1 MEAPLNSVKIH
12 RIVVGPFDTNCVI
25 VEDAASKDAIVVDPG
40 GNSDI
45 ISERIRLLGVKPVMV
60 VFTHGHVDHCAEGS
74 SIASMYSIPIAMHA
88 ADLVLY
94 ENLPAQ
100 IEAFM
105 GPAAAGRYRGAEL
118 IKPTVMLADG
128 DTVKVG
134 GSSAR
139 VLHLPGHT
147 MGGIGL
153 LFKGTPSILVQGDT
167 LFRDGVGRT
176 DLFGGNW
183 SMLLSSI
190 NEKIFVLPDDTTVV
204 CGHGGDTTVGHEK
217 AGFAW

>member
-1 MEAPLNSVKIH
+1 
-12 RIVVGPFDTNCVI
+12 
-25 VEDAASKDAIVVDPG
+25 
-40 GNSDI
+40 
-45 ISERIRLLGVKPVMV
+45 
-60 VFTHGHVDHCAEGS
+60 
-74 SIASMYSIPIAMHA
+74 
-88 ADLVLY
+88 
-94 ENLPAQ
+94 
-100 IEAFM
+100 
-105 GPAAAGRYRGAEL
+105 
-118 IKPTVMLADG
+118 
-128 DTVKVG
+128 
-134 GSSAR
+134 
-139 VLHLPGHT
+139 